1 MYFIRIRMLP
11 RSGRK
16 LSEKQKPDYSS
27 LHRMDIMVEIL
38 PIVKGAERL
47 DKKSN
52 ILYNLKV
59 LGQDS
64 VLCVETCSV
73 LLREGISWNAR
84 LRMNTAQSI
93 SRKT

>member
-11 RSGRK
+11 HSGRK

-27 LHRMDIMVEIL
+27 LHRMDIMVEIR

-52 ILYNLKV
+52 ILYNL
-59 LGQDS
+59 
-64 VLCVETCSV
+64 
-73 LLREGISWNAR
+73 
-84 LRMNTAQSI
+84 
-93 SRKT
+93 

>member
-52 ILYNLKV
+52 ILYNFKV

-64 VLCVETCSV
+64 VLCVEP
-73 LLREGISWNAR
+73 A
-84 LRMNTAQSI
+84 AY
-93 SRKT
+93 